1 MSSQARP
8 LLICVVGPTAIGK
21 TSLGI
26 RLAQKLGA
34 EILSADSRQIH
45 RSMSIG
51 TAAPTALE
59 REQAPHHF
67 VEFLEPSEVYSAGD
81 FEKDALA
88 FLDTYFKSHP
98 VAILVGGSGL
108 YVKGVIKGFDFLP
121 ADLELREKLNSRA
134 ELEGVAVLAEELRAL
149 DPVHHAKMDLS
160 NPQRVVR
167 ALEVCLCSGK
177 PFSSFHSNEG
187 KSRPFDIVQVGLK
200 ADREVL
206 SSRIEERTAKMME
219 TGWLEEV
226 KKLMEYKDCNSLR
239 TVGFRELISHLE
251 GKMSLEKTVERI
263 VISTR
268 QFAKRQMTWF
278 KKDESIRWYD
288 FKEADKA
295 FEETIK
301 LAEEKIAENSG
312 DVG

>member
-1 MSSQARP
+1 
-8 LLICVVGPTAIGK
+8 
-21 TSLGI
+21 
-26 RLAQKLGA
+26 
-34 EILSADSRQIH
+34 
-45 RSMSIG
+45 
-51 TAAPTALE
+51 
-59 REQAPHHF
+59 
-67 VEFLEPSEVYSAGD
+67 
-81 FEKDALA
+81 
-88 FLDTYFKSHP
+88 
-98 VAILVGGSGL
+98 
-108 YVKGVIKGFDFLP
+108 
-121 ADLELREKLNSRA
+121 
-134 ELEGVAVLAEELRAL
+134 
-149 DPVHHAKMDLS
+149 
-160 NPQRVVR
+160 
-167 ALEVCLCSGK
+167 
-177 PFSSFHSNEG
+177 
-187 KSRPFDIVQVGLK
+187 VQVGLR

-219 TGWLEEV
+219 DGWLEEV